1 MRKSLSLP
9 LSLALM
15 IGATSCEKSNV
26 QSQNTV
32 VTPSTYSF
40 QRNGKSSVSYS
51 GQTDRLNQLGA
62 MKTKMQTADAGS
74 IVLES
79 DLLAMYA
86 NTGGNANG
94 NFSFSSSK
102 QLKSKTF
109 SLDQAFFES
118 MLKSAAAASVDGN
131 TGVNA
136 ANGTAGLIT
145 RSSGSTILVDAKGFE
160 FTQLFE
166 KGIMGAVFYYQIV
179 NIYLTDEKIGEGVDN
194 ITVDT
199 ANNSTAMEHHWDEA
213 FGYFGAPVDFTSDY
227 QGAES
232 PSYWANYCNSFDN
245 VLGGLNASFM
255 NSYIRG
261 RAAIVAN
268 NHDVKI
274 DKANW
279 INIHFSELIAACAIH
294 YANQAKATTDQGDL
308 LHMLSECYAFTR
320 ALRYANPNSREFTPT
335 EVDTLLMN
343 AFNGNLWEVTATDL
357 NNLINAL
364 STAYELDA
372 WKDIL

>member
-15 IGATSCEKSNV
+15 ISATSCEKSNV

-51 GQTDRLNQLGA
+51 GQTDRLNQLGEI
-62 MKTKMQTADAGS
+62 KTKMQTADAGS
-74 IVLES
+74 VVSET
-79 DLLAMYA
+79 DLLAMYE

-109 SLDQAFFES
+109 SLDKAFFES

-279 INIHFSELIAACAIH
+279 INIHFSELIAASAIH

-320 ALRYANPNSREFTPT
+320 ALRYANPNSREFSPT

>member
-51 GQTDRLNQLGA
+51 GQTDRLNQLGEI
-62 MKTKMQTADAGS
+62 KTKMQTADAGS
-74 IVLES
+74 VVSET
-79 DLLAMYA
+79 DLLAMYE

-109 SLDQAFFES
+109 SLDKAFFES

-199 ANNSTAMEHHWDEA
+199 ANNSTTMEHHLDEA

-279 INIHFSELIAACAIH
+279 INIHFSELIAASAIH

-320 ALRYANPNSREFTPT
+320 ALRYANPNSREFSPT

>member
-51 GQTDRLNQLGA
+51 GQTDRLNQLGEI
-62 MKTKMQTADAGS
+62 KTKMQTADAGS
-74 IVLES
+74 VVSET
-79 DLLAMYA
+79 DLLAMYE

-109 SLDQAFFES
+109 SLDKAFFES

-136 ANGTAGLIT
+136 ANGTAGQIT

-199 ANNSTAMEHHWDEA
+199 ANNSTTMEHHLDEA

-279 INIHFSELIAACAIH
+279 INIHFSELIAASAIH

-320 ALRYANPNSREFTPT
+320 ALRYANPNSREFSPT